1 MARAV
6 GIDLGTTYSAVAVLD
21 DAGIPVILRNATG
34 GSTTESVVLFEH
46 SGGADTPIVGGIA
59 KRQAGVRPDD
69 VVQHVKRYMGDPS
82 WRFDS
87 ATDVQYRPE
96 EISAIILRALVRD
109 AEAALGEP
117 ISDVVITVPAYFDD
131 SRRTATQQAGAI
143 AGLNVLRVLNEP
155 TAAALAYGLGTDEDG
170 TVLVYDLGGGT
181 FDVSILGI
189 EGRSFTTLAT
199 DGDRNLGGF
208 DWDNALMKLVV
219 GELES
224 VHGVTDFY
232 DDVDAVAELRE
243 KAEHAK
249 RALSTV
255 DSTSIQLSFRGGH
268 YSVAVTREQF
278 EAASRSLL
286 RRTQELVEDT
296 LDASGLD
303 WEDISSVLLVGGSTR
318 MPAVRALMDRISGIA
333 PVEGVDPDEAVALGA
348 AIQAALSGGESTA
361 PGLAGVEI
369 ADVTSHAL
377 GTIAL
382 DEDDNPRNWL
392 IIAKNTKIP
401 ADGMDVLT
409 TIHPS
414 TEVHIRV
421 TQGDDPDVDFVTEI
435 GHGVVQLSE
444 EWPAGTAFALVYRYD
459 IDQTV
464 TVEIYR
470 MPDEEY
476 VGAFEID
483 RVANLTEAK
492 VAEAAEKLER
502 LEVAAPLVAP
512 VPSMATKP
520 AEMPRLA
527 PLGTTTHEHGQALL
541 QQPAADGARN

>member
-21 DAGIPVILRNATG
+21 DAGIPMILRNAQG
-34 GSTTESVVLFEH
+34 GSTTESVVLFEQ
-46 SGGADTPIVGGIA
+46 SDGKDAPVVGGVA

-69 VVQHVKRYMGDPS
+69 IVQHVKRYMGDPS

-87 ATDVQYRPE
+87 ATDAQYRPE

-109 AEAALGEP
+109 AEAALGET
-117 ISDVVITVPAYFDD
+117 IHDVVITVPAYFDD

-143 AGLNVLRVLNEP
+143 AGLNVLRVFNEP
-155 TAAALAYGLGTDEDG
+155 TAAALAYGLGTGEDG
-170 TVLVYDLGGGT
+170 IVLVYDLGGGT

-189 EGRSFTTLAT
+189 EGRTFTTLAT

-219 GELES
+219 GELET

-255 DSTSIQLSFRGGH
+255 DSTSIQLSFQGTH
-268 YSVAVTREQF
+268 YSVTVTREQF
-278 EAASRSLL
+278 EAASASLL

-296 LDASGLD
+296 LDTSGLEWD
-303 WEDISSVLLVGGSTR
+303 DIASVLLVGGSTR

-333 PVEGVDPDEAVALGA
+333 PVDGVDPDEAVALGA

-377 GTIAL
+377 GTTAL
-382 DEDDNPRNWL
+382 DENDVIKNWVL
-392 IIAKNTKIP
+392 IERNTKIP
-401 ADGMDVLT
+401 AQGMNVLT
-409 TIHPS
+409 TNAPRTEIH
-414 TEVHIRV
+414 VWV

-435 GHGVVQLSE
+435 GHGVIQLAE
-444 EWPAGTAFALVYRYD
+444 EWPAGVDFAVVYRYD

-464 TVEIYR
+464 TVEVYR

-492 VAEAAEKLER
+492 VAEAAEKLDR
-502 LEVAAPLVAP
+502 LEVPVLTAPP
-512 VPSMATKP
+512 VATKSAP
-520 AEMPRLA
+520 MTRLA
-527 PLGTTTHEHGQALL
+527 PLGTTGQEHGQVRP
-541 QQPAADGARN
+541 QQTVPATEGNRA